1 MLVAVGAVLITLGT
15 VASTHEAAAVVGMA
29 VVGFVLLFA
38 GIASPAAAAA
48 TTAALLTF
56 VLPVAVAQPTS
67 AIGPRLLG
75 WAIAAAFAVPTCLLV
90 WPAAWH
96 DDLRRRIASALS
108 AVADLALVRA
118 EGGHDPA
125 AEAAMTAEVTGL
137 RAQFQATPY
146 PPLAATGTAV
156 ALSKLVGRVEWVAD
170 NAALTGDPAATPDPG
185 PVREVVAGVAA
196 TLRHCSALVCDASG
210 HPVDD
215 PTLVDTVRAS
225 TERLDGL
232 IAAELACE
240 LSVLVDPEAEP
251 EGTPDGGG
259 DRPRL
264 DPSFR
269 ARTMGLTAEMVAD
282 STLEASGAQAVGDRR
297 LGPSATPEP
306 RLVWPRLTSH
316 LSFRSVWFRNSLRGA
331 AGLAAAVA
339 VVEVTD
345 VEHGFWVVLGALS
358 VLRSNALGTGA
369 TAARAIAGTT
379 LGFVIG
385 ALIMIGVGGHT
396 TLLWFI
402 LPVAVLVAGAAPSM
416 ISFTAGQAGF
426 TVMVVVLFNIIDPE
440 GWKVGLTRIEDIAL
454 GCAVSVVVGL
464 LFWPRGATAALGRA
478 LADAFTTSSDYL
490 AAAVQRLT
498 ISTHP
503 VDTEAA
509 QRESHRAYLRLD
521 DAFRQFLVERGAKTV
536 PVETLAHLATGSNRI
551 RLAAYT
557 LAQLPR
563 VPVDA
568 ERPELESV
576 AVAGAVLRDAYA
588 DNVRWYERFAA
599 DLAGHGPPL
608 DPPPVL
614 DGTLD
619 DVLRAAFDD
628 ARAARRGDRLQ
639 VVLRMVWADELL
651 ATQHGWQADLA
662 DSAGLFA
669 RGRRRGV

>member
-1 MLVAVGAVLITLGT
+1 MTVDSAPAGPPPRRPWAPVVDWVRRKDPRLAAIKRSVRAAVVMPLAFAVAHQAFTDGQVGLFASFGSFALMLFVDFRGRPPARLRAYAVLVAVGAVLITLGT

-75 WAIAAAFAVPTCLLV
+75 WAIAAAFAIPTCLLV

-170 NAALTGDPAATPDPG
+170 NTALTGDPAATPDPG

-306 RLVWPRLTSH
+306 RLVWPRLDLPPLLPLGVVPEQPPGGGRPGRRGGGGGGH
-316 LSFRSVWFRNSLRGA
+316 RRGA
-331 AGLAAAVA
+331 RILGGAG
-339 VVEVTD
+339 
-345 VEHGFWVVLGALS
+345 
-358 VLRSNALGTGA
+358 R
-369 TAARAIAGTT
+369 
-379 LGFVIG
+379 
-385 ALIMIGVGGHT
+385 
-396 TLLWFI
+396 
-402 LPVAVLVAGAAPSM
+402 PVGAALQRP
-416 ISFTAGQAGF
+416 G
-426 TVMVVVLFNIIDPE
+426 D
-440 GWKVGLTRIEDIAL
+440 
-454 GCAVSVVVGL
+454 
-464 LFWPRGATAALGRA
+464 RG
-478 LADAFTTSSDYL
+478 
-490 AAAVQRLT
+490 
-498 ISTHP
+498 
-503 VDTEAA
+503 
-509 QRESHRAYLRLD
+509 HRRPGH
-521 DAFRQFLVERGAKTV
+521 RR
-536 PVETLAHLATGSNRI
+536 HH
-551 RLAAYT
+551 
-557 LAQLPR
+557 PR
-563 VPVDA
+563 VRHR
-568 ERPELESV
+568 RP
-576 AVAGAVLRDAYA
+576 DH
-588 DNVRWYERFAA
+588 D
-599 DLAGHGPPL
+599 
-608 DPPPVL
+608 
-614 DGTLD
+614 
-619 DVLRAAFDD
+619 
-628 ARAARRGDRLQ
+628 
-639 VVLRMVWADELL
+639 
-651 ATQHGWQADLA
+651 
-662 DSAGLFA
+662 
-669 RGRRRGV
+669 RGRRPHHALVVHPPRRRPGGRGRPVHDLLHRRPGRLHRHGGGAVQHHRARGAGRWG